1 MDKPIEP
8 IFYARILI
16 GKYVTFVLLQS
27 RYCLN
32 IINENRE
39 IPPPC
44 FRYVLI
50 LNFFD
55 YQNGRKR
62 FLMSC
67 Q

>member
-39 IPPPC
+39 IPPC

-50 LNFFD
+50 LNFLIIRIVENVF
-55 YQNGRKR
+55 
-62 FLMSC
+62 
-67 Q
+67 